1 MKKMIVL
8 AVMGVVVLAFTRV
21 LEKGGRT
28 DEPVPVPA
36 SPQRS
41 GDVTAGYQ
49 YLTTGD
55 YIKSGIPY
63 DYFLLGFGRT
73 TTNYLHRDSP
83 NAVISHEYT
92 AVKAPN
98 GEVVVA
104 PNCLEC
110 HAQVFDG
117 KLYIG
122 LGNTFIDFTDRKKL
136 NPRGAAMAERILQ
149 QGDPQKY
156 AAAAPFLTAMKT
168 ISGQLYTE
176 VRGVNS
182 ADRLADLLV
191 AHRDPQTLRWSEV
204 PVIDVQGAV
213 IPTDTPPWWLLKKKH
228 AMFYNGFGRGDFGR
242 FLMASN
248 LLTVSDSSE
257 ARTVDNHINDVLA
270 YIYSLKP
277 PKYPY
282 PINKSLARRGGE
294 LFVQYCSKC
303 HGHYGDGGDYP
314 NLLVPESMVGTDSLL
329 YKSNYQSP
337 QFIEWFN
344 QSWFAQGDHPARLE
358 PFNGYIAPP
367 LDGIWIT
374 APYLHNGSVPTL
386 EAVLNSKTRPAY
398 WSRDFARPQYDY
410 DDVGWKYT
418 RREGPGERGGESPGN
433 AVRGAAAGS
442 VAAGSQTGNGATT
455 VYNTTIPGYGNY
467 GHTYGDRLSEQERK
481 AIIEYLKTL

>member
-1 MKKMIVL
+1 MKKGMVL
-8 AVMGVVVLAFTRV
+8 TLLGISCLAFTTLLRHYQD
-21 LEKGGRT
+21 
-28 DEPVPVPA
+28 DEPVAIPA
-36 SPQRS
+36 SAQRT
-41 GDVTAGYQ
+41 GDPGKGYQ

-63 DYFLLGFGRT
+63 NYFLLGFGKSM
-73 TTNYLHRDSP
+73 TNYLHRDSP
-83 NAVISHEYT
+83 NIYISHEYT

-98 GEVVVA
+98 GETVVA
-104 PNCLEC
+104 PNCLQC

-122 LGNTFIDFTDRKKL
+122 LGNTAIDFTDRQKL
-136 NPRGAAMAERILQ
+136 NPRTASMAETFLQ
-149 QGDPQKY
+149 KGDSKKY
-156 AAAAPFLTAMKT
+156 EAAAPFLTAIKT
-168 ISGQLYTE
+168 ISGQLYTQ

-191 AHRDPQTLRWSEV
+191 AHRDPVTLHWSDQ
-204 PVIDVQGAV
+204 PVIEVKGEV

-257 ARTVDNHINDVLA
+257 AREVDSRINDVLA
-270 YIYSLKP
+270 YIYSLQP

-282 PINKSLARRGGE
+282 PVNTSLARQGNT
-294 LFVQYCSKC
+294 LFVEHCSKC
-303 HGHYGDGGDYP
+303 HGNYGEGGEYP
-314 NLLVPESMVGTDSLL
+314 NLLIPESLLGTDSFL

-344 QSWFAQGDHPARLE
+344 KSWFAQGDHPARLE
-358 PFNGYIAPP
+358 PFDGYIAPP

-386 EAVLNSKTRPAY
+386 EAMLNSKLRPAY
-398 WSRDFARPQYDY
+398 WSRDFNNPDYDY
-410 DDVGWKYT
+410 VGIGWKFS
-418 RREGPGERGGESPGN
+418 REQGPRG
-433 AVRGAAAGS
+433 
-442 VAAGSQTGNGATT
+442 TT
-455 VYNTTIPGYGNY
+455 VYNTTLPGYGNY
-467 GHTYGDRLSEQERK
+467 GHTYGDKLSDKERR
-481 AIIEYLKTL
+481 ALLEYLKTL

>member
-1 MKKMIVL
+1 MLVL
-8 AVMGVVVLAFTRV
+8 AVLGVMGLAFTKV
-21 LEKGGRT
+21 LEKGGGA
-28 DEPVPVPA
+28 DEPVFVPA

-41 GDVTAGYQ
+41 GDVAAGYK

-73 TTNYLHRDSP
+73 TANYLKRDSP

-136 NPRGAAMAERILQ
+136 NPRGAAAAERILQ
-149 QGDPQKY
+149 RGDPQKY

-191 AHRDPQTLRWSEV
+191 AHRDPQTLRWSDN
-204 PVIDVQGAV
+204 PVIDVSGAV

-248 LLTVSDSSE
+248 LLTVSDSLE
-257 ARTVDNHINDVLA
+257 ARTVDSHINDVLA

-277 PKYPY
+277 PKYPH
-282 PINKSLARRGGE
+282 PINKSLAIQGSA
-294 LFVQYCSKC
+294 LFVQHCSKC

-314 NLLVPESMVGTDSLL
+314 NLLIPESLVGTDSLL

-337 QFIEWFN
+337 QFIGWFN

-386 EAVLNSKTRPAY
+386 EAVLNSKRRPTY
-398 WSRDFARPQYDY
+398 WSRDFDHPQYDFAE
-410 DDVGWKYT
+410 VGWKYT
-418 RREGPGERGGESPGN
+418 RHEGPGDTGSGGPGKSEGADGGARRS
-433 AVRGAAAGS
+433 AVGS
-442 VAAGSQTGNGATT
+442 RVSDGATT